1 MIIELLFL
9 FLFSYII
16 SYKILVIYYLSV
28 QILDEIKYIK
38 NSKIYFYYNLP
49 RLFINIISFST
60 SVFLKKNNM
69 LKKCLRKEWKLQ
81 NKLNGYK
88 YEIQKKCR
96 KKKRTTDERMK
107 NISAIISKKY
117 KKK

>member
-16 SYKILVIYYLSV
+16 SYKILAIYYLSV

-38 NSKIYFYYNLP
+38 NSKIYFYYNIP
-49 RLFINIISFST
+49 RLFINVITFST

-81 NKLNGYK
+81 DKLNSYK

-107 NISAIISKKY
+107 NISMVISKKY